1 MPKKKSLFSSVTE
14 RSVNKEIREIEDEEK
29 AVSGK
34 DEQETSFVRVLSI
47 IFSVIAICFSLFH
60 LYTAFNGML
69 VGMYKHKTVHLTFA
83 LVLIF
88 LRSMM
93 KKDRKPILIA
103 YDFVLLCAA
112 LFAGVYMITQDASLS
127 FRSGTVLPMDIIAGA
142 VLVIVVLIAARRMV
156 GNAICIVAVVMLI
169 YCYVGPYLPSA
180 IAHKGFSINRICS
193 YMLLNSDGIFGVC
206 MQVSSTIII
215 LFVIFGAFLKETHG
229 GDYFTEL
236 AYGSFG
242 RVRGGPAKV
251 AVVGSCLFGMVSGS
265 AIANVVGTGMFT
277 IPLMKKTGYSDT
289 YSGAV
294 EAVSSTGGQIMPPIM
309 GASAFLIAEIL
320 GVGYLDVCA
329 AALMPA
335 LLYYLA
341 LFMMIDLQ
349 AVKLGIKGLPKEEL
363 PSVKQVLKDGGH
375 VLLAPVILLFLLIVV
390 KWSAIYSAFWSIIA
404 LIVLSTLKKTTRLTF
419 RGVLTALK
427 NGASGAL
434 SVVAVCAV
442 AGIIIGCFS
451 LSGLGIKLASV
462 LIALSHN
469 KVLIL
474 LLLTAAASL
483 VLGMGLPAVACYA
496 VLAVLVAPALTKMGI
511 YPMAAHMFIFYF
523 GIISNI
529 TPPVAV
535 AAYAAAG
542 ISGASPMKT
551 GYKAFQLG
559 IVGFIVP
566 FMFVYGPE
574 LLFHGTVGNIILA
587 VITSVIGVIAI
598 SMAMEG
604 YMVTHLRI
612 YERIALVAA
621 SVLLINVGLVSDFIG
636 IGLIALVVL
645 LQLLQAKKDK
655 DNQII
660 TVNADAEDAAKVEEN
675 AHVGE

>member
-1 MPKKKSLFSSVTE
+1 MSEKKRFFAKLSQKSVT
-14 RSVNKEIREIEDEEK
+14 KELNQIDEEN
-29 AVSGK
+29 AIETPVENSEK
-34 DEQETSFVRVLSI
+34 DSSKFIRVLSV
-47 IFSVIAICFSLFH
+47 IFSVIAIGFSLFH

-69 VGMYKHKTVHLTFA
+69 VGMYKHKTVHLTLA

-88 LRSMM
+88 MKSMM
-93 KKDRKPILIA
+93 KKGRKPILIA
-103 YDFVLLCAA
+103 YDFLLLCGA

-127 FRSGTVLPMDIIAGA
+127 FRSGTILPMDIVAGGI
-142 VLVIVVLIAARRMV
+142 LTIVVLIAARRTV

-169 YCYVGPYLPSA
+169 YCMVGPYLPVG
-180 IAHKGFSINRICS
+180 IAHKGFTLKRIFS
-193 YMLLNSDGIFGVC
+193 YMLLNGDGIFGVC

-215 LFVIFGAFLKETHG
+215 LFVIFGAFLKETKG

-236 AYGSFG
+236 AYGAFG

-277 IPLMKKTGYSDT
+277 IPLMKKTGYNDT
-289 YSGAV
+289 YAGAV

-320 GVGYLDVCA
+320 GVGYLDVCKS
-329 AALMPA
+329 ALMPA
-335 LLYYLA
+335 LLFYLA
-341 LFMMIDLQ
+341 VFMMIDLQ

-363 PSVKQVLKDGGH
+363 PSIKKVLKDGGH
-375 VLLAPVILLFLLIVV
+375 VLLAPIILLFLLIVV
-390 KWSAIYSAFWSIIA
+390 KWSAIYSAFWSIVA
-404 LIVLSTLKKTTRLTF
+404 LIVLSSLKKTTRLNW
-419 RGVLTALK
+419 RKVLTALK
-427 NGASGAL
+427 NGAAGATD
-434 SVVAVCAV
+434 VVAVCAV

-451 LSGLGIKLASV
+451 LSGLGVKLASL
-462 LIALSHN
+462 LISLSHN
-469 KVLIL
+469 NVLIL
-474 LLLTAAASL
+474 LVLTALASL

-574 LLFHGTVGNIILA
+574 LLFYGTAGNIILA
-587 VITSVIGVIAI
+587 IITSIIGVISI

-604 YMVTHLRI
+604 YMLTKLKF
-612 YERIALVAA
+612 YERLALTAA
-621 SVLLINVGLVSDFIG
+621 SILLINVGIKTDLIG
-636 IGLIALVVL
+636 VGLIAIVTV
-645 LQLLQAKKDK
+645 LQLLGKKK
-655 DNQII
+655 
-660 TVNADAEDAAKVEEN
+660 TAA
-675 AHVGE
+675 